1 MYMSIIHQ
9 TDTHEKDRIRVL
21 NCGTS
26 RILPEDVDPTYGT
39 HPSAD
44 LFPEKVDLRKP
55 WWDIGN
61 QGETGSCVGW
71 AIADSL
77 LRWHFVEAGRLPE
90 EKHLSPRFIWM
101 AAKET
106 DDDTREATTF
116 IEYADTKIEA
126 GLKIAKTFGIVDEDT
141 LPFSP
146 TLMYVGNVADFY
158 NNASQFKIA
167 DYKSLIGPDK
177 EDILDSNLICELLAE
192 NKEQGGG
199 PIIVRMGTDPAFVN
213 AKKDNSILEIFDAWE
228 AASRKD
234 HCAALVGYYKE
245 GDKMFFIL
253 RNSWGR
259 EWGDEGY
266 AYLSKDYLEAAVQE
280 AWHVKI

>member
-1 MYMSIIHQ
+1 MSIVHQ
-9 TDTHEKDRIRVL
+9 TDSNKRDNIRVL
-21 NCGTS
+21 NCGSS
-26 RILPEDVDPTYGT
+26 RILPEEVDPTFGT

-44 LFPEKVDLRKP
+44 LFPEKVDLRRA

-61 QGETGSCVGW
+61 QEETGSCVGW
-71 AIADSL
+71 AIADSI

-90 EKHLSPRFIWM
+90 KKHLSVRFIWM

-116 IEYADTKIEA
+116 IESADTKIEP
-126 GLKIAKTFGIVDEDT
+126 GLKIAKAFGIVDEET

-146 TLMYVGNVADFY
+146 TEMYAGEVTDFY
-158 NNASQFKIA
+158 KKASQFKIL
-167 DYKSLIGPDK
+167 DYKSLIGPDH
-177 EDILDSNLICELLAE
+177 DDVLDSNLVCKWLAE
-192 NKEQGGG
+192 NKQQGGG
-199 PIIVRMGTDPAFVN
+199 PIVVSMGTDPAFVN
-213 AKKDNSILEIFDAWE
+213 ANKDNSVLETFDAWE

-234 HCAALVGYYKE
+234 HCAAIVGYYTE
-245 GDKMFFIL
+245 GDKRFFIL

-259 EWGDEGY
+259 EWGNDGY
-266 AYLSKDYLEAAVQE
+266 AFLSKDCLEAAVHE